1 MKSYYQI
8 IFLLFVNLILF
19 SVIYPNSK
27 SIAIC
32 VEIEGHVLREGHVRK
47 GHLRQGD
54 SIYDGDKIIVNDGG
68 YLSFMFIKDKTIVD
82 AYENSIIKV
91 VDGANS
97 TEIKSNVALFGGK
110 VIIQMEEINNGN
122 FILNAPSSTVTA
134 SNAHFIAEFKNDVVF
149 NHLSYAIFTS
159 LLGKIEIEN
168 LISENFMNIKRG
180 ETVIS
185 TLEGKFLPLDTFRN
199 QQFIEQTLREVTN

>member
-1 MKSYYQI
+1 MKSNYQI
-8 IFLLFVNLILF
+8 IFLFSINLILVT
-19 SVIYPNSK
+19 VIYPNSK
-27 SIAIC
+27 SIAISL
-32 VEIEGHVLREGHVRK
+32 EIKGQVLREGHVRK

-54 SIYDGDKIIVNDGG
+54 FIYDGDKIIVNDRG
-68 YLSFMFIKDKTIVD
+68 YLSFMFMKDKTIVD

-91 VDGANS
+91 IDGANS
-97 TEIKSNVALFGGK
+97 TEIKSNIALFGGK
-110 VIIQMEEINNGN
+110 VIIQMEEINNGK
-122 FILNAPSSTVTA
+122 FILDAPSSTLIA
-134 SNAHFIAEFKNDVVF
+134 SNAHFIAEFKTDVVF

>member
-110 VIIQMEEINNGN
+110 VIIQMEEINNGK
-122 FILNAPSSTVTA
+122 FILDAPSSTVIA

-168 LISENFMNIKRG
+168 LISENFINIKRG

-199 QQFIEQTLREVTN
+199 QKFIEQTLREVTN

>member
-110 VIIQMEEINNGN
+110 VIIQMEEINNGK
-122 FILNAPSSTVTA
+122 FILDAPSSTVIA
-134 SNAHFIAEFKNDVVF
+134 SNAHFIAEFKTDVVF

-168 LISENFMNIKRG
+168 LTSENFMNIKRG

>member
-1 MKSYYQI
+1 MKSNYQI
-8 IFLLFVNLILF
+8 LYLFFVNLALV

-32 VEIEGHVLREGHVRK
+32 VEIKGQVLREGHVRK

-54 SIYDGDKIIVNDGG
+54 SIYDGDRIIISQRGF
-68 YLSFMFIKDKTIVD
+68 LSFMFIKDKTIVD

-91 VDGANS
+91 VDGAKS
-97 TEIKSNVALFGGK
+97 EEIKSNVALFGGK
-110 VIIQMEEINNGN
+110 VIIQMQQMNNGK
-122 FILNAPSSTVTA
+122 FILDAPSSTVTA
-134 SNAHFIAEFKNDVVF
+134 SNAHFIAEFKRDVIF
-149 NHLSYAIFTS
+149 NHLSYSIFTP

-168 LISENFMNIKRG
+168 LISETYMNIKRG

-185 TLEGKFLPLDTFRN
+185 TLEGKFFPLDTFRN
-199 QQFIEQTLREVTN
+199 QLFIEQAMRDIKN

>member
-1 MKSYYQI
+1 MKSNYQI
-8 IFLLFVNLILF
+8 IFLLFVNLILV

-32 VEIEGHVLREGHVRK
+32 VEIKGQVSREGHVRR
-47 GHLRQGD
+47 GYLRQGD
-54 SIYDGDKIIVNDGG
+54 SIYDGDKIIVNDRG

-110 VIIQMEEINNGN
+110 VFIQMEEINNGN

-168 LISENFMNIKRG
+168 LISENFMNINRG

-199 QQFIEQTLREVTN
+199 QQFIEQTLRKVTN

>member
-1 MKSYYQI
+1 MKLNFQI
-8 IFLLFVNLILF
+8 SLLLFLNLIL
-19 SVIYPNSK
+19 VAMIYPSSK

-32 VEIEGHVLREGHVRK
+32 IETKGQALREGHVRK
-47 GHLRQGD
+47 GQLRQGD
-54 SIYDGDKIIVNDGG
+54 SIYDGDKIIINEKGF
-68 YLSFMFIKDKTIVD
+68 LSIMFIKDKTIVD

-91 VDGANS
+91 LDRANS
-97 TEIKSNVALFGGK
+97 TEFKSNVALFGGK
-110 VIIQMEEINNGN
+110 VIVEMAEINNGK
-122 FILNAPSSTVTA
+122 FILDAPSSTVIA
-134 SNAHFIAEFKNDVVF
+134 SKAHFIAEFKTDVVF

-159 LLGKIEIEN
+159 LLGKIEVEN

>member
-1 MKSYYQI
+1 MKSNYQI
-8 IFLLFVNLILF
+8 IFLLLVNLILV

-32 VEIEGHVLREGHVRK
+32 VEIKGQVLREGHVRK

-54 SIYDGDKIIVNDGG
+54 SIYDGDKIIVNDRG
-68 YLSFMFIKDKTIVD
+68 YLSFMFMKDKTIVD

-91 VDGANS
+91 VDRANS

-110 VIIQMEEINNGN
+110 VIIQMEEINDGK
-122 FILNAPSSTVTA
+122 FILDAPSSTVTA
-134 SNAHFIAEFKNDVVF
+134 SNAHFIAEFKRDVIF
-149 NHLSYAIFTS
+149 NHLSYAIFTP

-168 LISENFMNIKRG
+168 LISETYMNIKRG

-199 QQFIEQTLREVTN
+199 QLFIEHTLRNVTN

>member
-1 MKSYYQI
+1 MKSNFQI
-8 IFLLFVNLILF
+8 SLLLFLNLIL
-19 SVIYPNSK
+19 VTMIYPSSK

-32 VEIEGHVLREGHVRK
+32 SEIKGQVFREGHVRK

-54 SIYDGDKIIVNDGG
+54 SIYDGDKIIINERGF
-68 YLSFMFIKDKTIVD
+68 LSIMFIKDKTIVD

-91 VDGANS
+91 LDRANS
-97 TEIKSNVALFGGK
+97 TEFKSNVALFGGK
-110 VIIQMEEINNGN
+110 VIVQMEEINNGK
-122 FILNAPSSTVTA
+122 FILDAPSSTVIA
-134 SNAHFIAEFKNDVVF
+134 SNAHFIAEFKTDVVF

-168 LISENFMNIKRG
+168 LISENFINIKRG
-180 ETVIS
+180 ETLIS

>member
-91 VDGANS
+91 VDRANS

-110 VIIQMEEINNGN
+110 VIIQMEEINNGK
-122 FILNAPSSTVTA
+122 FILDAPSSTVIA
-134 SNAHFIAEFKNDVVF
+134 SNAHFIAEFKTDVVF

-168 LISENFMNIKRG
+168 LTSENFMNIKRG

-199 QQFIEQTLREVTN
+199 QQFIEQTLRKVTN

>member
-1 MKSYYQI
+1 M
-8 IFLLFVNLILF
+8 
-19 SVIYPNSK
+19 
-27 SIAIC
+27 
-32 VEIEGHVLREGHVRK
+32 
-47 GHLRQGD
+47 D
-54 SIYDGDKIIVNDGG
+54 
-68 YLSFMFIKDKTIVD
+68 
-82 AYENSIIKV
+82 
-91 VDGANS
+91 
-97 TEIKSNVALFGGK
+97 
-110 VIIQMEEINNGN
+110 
-122 FILNAPSSTVTA
+122 APSSTVTA

-159 LLGKIEIEN
+159 LLGIIEIEN

>member
-1 MKSYYQI
+1 MKSNYQI
-8 IFLLFVNLILF
+8 IFLFSINLILVT
-19 SVIYPNSK
+19 VIYPNSK
-27 SIAIC
+27 SIAISL
-32 VEIEGHVLREGHVRK
+32 EIKGQVLREGHVRK

-54 SIYDGDKIIVNDGG
+54 FIYDGDKIIVNDRG
-68 YLSFMFIKDKTIVD
+68 YLSFMFMKDKTIVD

-91 VDGANS
+91 IDGANS
-97 TEIKSNVALFGGK
+97 TEIKSNIALFGGK
-110 VIIQMEEINNGN
+110 VIIQMEEINNGK
-122 FILNAPSSTVTA
+122 FILHAPSSTVIA
-134 SNAHFIAEFKNDVVF
+134 SNAHFIAEFKTDVVF

-168 LISENFMNIKRG
+168 LISENFMYIKRG

>member
-1 MKSYYQI
+1 MKSNYQI
-8 IFLLFVNLILF
+8 IFLLFVNLI
-19 SVIYPNSK
+19 SVSLIFPNSK

-32 VEIEGHVLREGHVRK
+32 VEIKGQVLREGHVRK

-54 SIYDGDKIIVNDGG
+54 SIYDGDKIIVNDRG
-68 YLSFMFIKDKTIVD
+68 YLSFMFMKDKTIVD

-91 VDGANS
+91 VDRANS

-110 VIIQMEEINNGN
+110 VIIQMEEINDGK
-122 FILNAPSSTVTA
+122 FILDAPSSTVTA

-168 LISENFMNIKRG
+168 LISENFMNINRG

-185 TLEGKFLPLDTFRN
+185 TLEGKFFPLDTFRN
-199 QQFIEQTLREVTN
+199 QQFIEQTLRKVTN

>member
-1 MKSYYQI
+1 MKSNYQI
-8 IFLLFVNLILF
+8 IYIFFISLILDTM
-19 SVIYPNSK
+19 IYPNSK

-32 VEIEGHVLREGHVRK
+32 LDMKGQVLREGHVRK

-54 SIYDGDKIIVNDGG
+54 FIYDGDKIITGNGG
-68 YLSFMFIKDKTIVD
+68 FLSLMFIKDKTIVD

-91 VDGANS
+91 LDRANS
-97 TEIKSNVALFGGK
+97 TGIKSNIALFGGK
-110 VIIQMEEINNGN
+110 IIIQMEEINNGQ
-122 FILNAPSSTVTA
+122 FILNAPSTTVVA
-134 SNAHFIAEFKNDVVF
+134 SNAHFIAEFKSDLVF

-168 LISENFMNIKRG
+168 LVSETYMNINRG
-180 ETVIS
+180 ETAIS

-199 QQFIEQTLREVTN
+199 QLFIEQTLREVTN

>member
-110 VIIQMEEINNGN
+110 VIIQMEEINNGK
-122 FILNAPSSTVTA
+122 FILDAPSSTVIA
-134 SNAHFIAEFKNDVVF
+134 SNAHFIAEFKTDVVF

-168 LISENFMNIKRG
+168 LISENFINIKRG

-199 QQFIEQTLREVTN
+199 QQFIEQTLRKVTN